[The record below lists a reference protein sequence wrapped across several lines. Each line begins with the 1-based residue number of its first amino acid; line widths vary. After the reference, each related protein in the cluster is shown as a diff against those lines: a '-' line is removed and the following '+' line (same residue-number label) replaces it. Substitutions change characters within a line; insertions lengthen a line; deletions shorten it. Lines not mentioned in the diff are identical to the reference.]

1 MKMYFIWKLSELRYD
16 LDIKIKMGPAFL
28 FFHVNCGFEAKQLT

>member
-16 LDIKIKMGPAFL
+16 LDIKIKMGPAFYFY
-28 FFHVNCGFEAKQLT
+28 FFM